1 METLHSDS
9 TIRATD
15 LSVLDITLPTAIL
28 TTNILILGNHS
39 KCIHDTCMHDD
50 QFSLPQVAGT
60 L

>member
-15 LSVLDITLPTAIL
+15 LRVLDITLPIAIL

-39 KCIHDTCMHDD
+39 KFIHDTHMHDN
-50 QFSLPQVAGT
+50 QF
-60 L
+60 